1 MRSWRGSSIT
11 SRPTPPERSVNRQ
24 PAVIPS
30 GARDLLF
37 VAPRFAPP
45 NANSLIEFRRHPEV
59 HVSESQ
65 KTYSNGEITVIWKP
79 GVCIHSGKCVQG
91 LSEVF
96 NVSARPWI
104 NIDGASTDRIIKQV
118 EQCPS
123 GALSYV
129 RNEKIAN
136 AAR

>member
-1 MRSWRGSSIT
+1 M
-11 SRPTPPERSVNRQ
+11 
-24 PAVIPS
+24 
-30 GARDLLF
+30 
-37 VAPRFAPP
+37 
-45 NANSLIEFRRHPEV
+45 
-59 HVSESQ
+59 SESE

>member
-1 MRSWRGSSIT
+1 M
-11 SRPTPPERSVNRQ
+11 
-24 PAVIPS
+24 
-30 GARDLLF
+30 
-37 VAPRFAPP
+37 
-45 NANSLIEFRRHPEV
+45 
-59 HVSESQ
+59 SESE

-91 LSEVF
+91 LGEVF

>member
-1 MRSWRGSSIT
+1 M
-11 SRPTPPERSVNRQ
+11 
-24 PAVIPS
+24 
-30 GARDLLF
+30 
-37 VAPRFAPP
+37 
-45 NANSLIEFRRHPEV
+45 
-59 HVSESQ
+59 SESE
-65 KTYSNGEITVIWKP
+65 KTYSKGEITVIWKP

-91 LSEVF
+91 LGEVF
-96 NVSARPWI
+96 NVTARPWI

-129 RNEKIAN
+129 RTEKITN

>member
-1 MRSWRGSSIT
+1 M
-11 SRPTPPERSVNRQ
+11 
-24 PAVIPS
+24 
-30 GARDLLF
+30 
-37 VAPRFAPP
+37 
-45 NANSLIEFRRHPEV
+45 
-59 HVSESQ
+59 SESQ
-65 KTYSNGEITVIWKP
+65 KAYSNGEITVIWKP

-91 LSEVF
+91 LGEVF

-129 RNEKIAN
+129 RNEKITK
-136 AAR
+136 AAG